1 VDVVTKR
8 ELVDTLV
15 NDYGVEDKDLTK
27 KSVKELKEMLNGFKD
42 KTQEQY
48 VNEDVEQEK
57 ADKDSTVNENTVAE
71 IQPKIYETIVRRFN
85 PARDLKIENLG
96 AGDVYVATTKENL
109 IQDKNKI
116 VPNQKVELDNVSV
129 LYITSASRPII
140 RIIY

>member
-1 VDVVTKR
+1 MTKK
-8 ELVDTLV
+8 ELIDTLV
-15 NDYGVEDKDLTK
+15 NDYGVKDKDLTK
-27 KSVKELKEMLNGFKD
+27 KSVKELKEMLNEFKD

-57 ADKDSTVNENTVAE
+57 ADKDSTVNENMVDE

>member
-1 VDVVTKR
+1 MTKK

-15 NDYGVEDKDLTK
+15 NDYGVKDKNLTK

-42 KTQEQY
+42 KTQKQY
-48 VNEDVEQEK
+48 VNEDVKQEK
-57 ADKDSTVNENTVAE
+57 ADKDSTVNENMVDE

-116 VPNQKVELDNVSV
+116 LPNQKVGLDNVSV

>member
-1 VDVVTKR
+1 MTKK

-15 NDYGVEDKDLTK
+15 NDYGVKDKDLTK
-27 KSVKELKEMLNGFKD
+27 KSVKELKEMLNEFKD
-42 KTQEQY
+42 KAQEQY
-48 VNEDVEQEK
+48 VNEDVKQEK
-57 ADKDSTVNENTVAE
+57 ADKDSTVNENMVDE

-116 VPNQKVELDNVSV
+116 VPNQKVGLDNVSV

>member
-1 VDVVTKR
+1 MTKK
-8 ELVDTLV
+8 ELIDTLV
-15 NDYGVEDKDLTK
+15 NDYGVKDKDLTK
-27 KSVKELKEMLNGFKD
+27 KSVKELKEMLNEFKD

-48 VNEDVEQEK
+48 VNEDVKQEK
-57 ADKDSTVNENTVAE
+57 ADKDSTVNENMVDE

>member
-1 VDVVTKR
+1 MTKK
-8 ELVDTLV
+8 ELVNTLV
-15 NDYGVEDKDLTK
+15 NDYGVKDEDLTK

-42 KTQEQY
+42 RTQEQY

-57 ADKDSTVNENTVAE
+57 ADKDSTVNENMVDE

-116 VPNQKVELDNVSV
+116 LPNQKVGLDNVSV

>member
-1 VDVVTKR
+1 MTKK

-15 NDYGVEDKDLTK
+15 NDYGVKDKDLTK

-57 ADKDSTVNENTVAE
+57 ADKDSTVNENMVDE

-129 LYITSASRPII
+129 LYITSASRPIV

>member
-1 VDVVTKR
+1 MTKK

-15 NDYGVEDKDLTK
+15 NDYGVKDKDLTK
-27 KSVKELKEMLNGFKD
+27 KSVKELKEMLNEFKD

-48 VNEDVEQEK
+48 VNEDVKQEK
-57 ADKDSTVNENTVAE
+57 ADKDSTVNENMVDE

-116 VPNQKVELDNVSV
+116 VPNQKVGLDNVSV
-129 LYITSASRPII
+129 LYITSASRPVI

>member
-1 VDVVTKR
+1 MTKR

-15 NDYGVEDKDLTK
+15 NDYGVKDKDLTK

>member
-1 VDVVTKR
+1 MTKK

-15 NDYGVEDKDLTK
+15 NDYGVKDKDLTK

-57 ADKDSTVNENTVAE
+57 ADKDSTVNENMVDE

-116 VPNQKVELDNVSV
+116 VPNQIVELDNVSV
-129 LYITSASRPII
+129 LYITSASRPIV